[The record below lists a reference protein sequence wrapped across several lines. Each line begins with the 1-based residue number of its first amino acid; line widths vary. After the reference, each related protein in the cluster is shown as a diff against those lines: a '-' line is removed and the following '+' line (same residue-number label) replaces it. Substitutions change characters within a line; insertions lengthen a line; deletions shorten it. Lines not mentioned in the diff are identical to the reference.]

1 MITSGINLVM
11 TVIGFAMSSLFIVFV
26 CTRLVCA
33 RIHLNASRRSSFPIA
48 SRSDLAILERGFHGL
63 DSVVVATFP
72 TKEYSDKLFSA
83 DKDAQCMVCLA
94 EYHHGDILR
103 ILPYCGH
110 YFHMTCIDTWFQ
122 QHATCPVCRISLHE
136 FPDRQRTMQPLFS
149 SAIRSQDSTIEG
161 YDVHSYSCLFTRH
174 GFPSRHNDTT
184 NSYVESNNNESHQ
197 TSEFDEPKTGN
208 SLSSAAVVPEQD
220 YESKDLVNNKKHVE
234 KESPSNS

>member
-1 MITSGINLVM
+1 M

-48 SRSDLAILERGFHGL
+48 SRTTFIVSSEKRPKGNDK
-63 DSVVVATFP
+63 SVLGHLNPSFYAKTLHLCSVCGR
-72 TKEYSDKLFSA
+72 
-83 DKDAQCMVCLA
+83 CMVCLA